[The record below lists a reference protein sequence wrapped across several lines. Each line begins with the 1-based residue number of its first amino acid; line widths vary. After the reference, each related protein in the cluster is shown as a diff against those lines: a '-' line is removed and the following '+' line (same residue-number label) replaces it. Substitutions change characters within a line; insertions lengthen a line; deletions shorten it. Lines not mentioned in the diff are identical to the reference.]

1 MRRGRPPA
9 GCCGLLRQT
18 HRLAAKSN
26 SPARRSTLRP
36 RNASQYPHPQH
47 RWVEFSGAF
56 VPNCEVD
63 PSRVP
68 PEWHGWLHST
78 VSEPPTAT
86 TIGSVHRHAPLA
98 SALGSST
105 PFARNLGGV
114 QSAFVP
120 NLSQMRPRGF
130 GLDNGMGANS
140 GTRSRVNE
148 EAFYTPPGYALAAG
162 GANRS
167 RFASA
172 RRARMRFSL
181 LDTPLTLQA
190 KGAARAGLSLD
201 EFQSFTD
208 DEHPTKALLLL
219 TGGSISRE
227 EGARIAASAA
237 ESGDA
242 GALVEEA
249 LAGMPAEPAKRDLA
263 ARLALALPVTRADK
277 GSFAAAA
284 AAELS
289 AEEAAAVAEGGS
301 AEAAREVA
309 LVHQKYIEAYSGIDM
324 KEARR
329 GVAAAVEVRDAAL
342 AKLAVLRRAE
352 AKLAA
357 LRARFD
363 ERAFAMAREAQEQ
376 QAQQLA

>member
-1 MRRGRPPA
+1 M
-9 GCCGLLRQT
+9 
-18 HRLAAKSN
+18 
-26 SPARRSTLRP
+26 
-36 RNASQYPHPQH
+36 PH
-47 RWVEFSGAF
+47 
-56 VPNCEVD
+56 CEVD

-78 VSEPPTAT
+78 VKEPPTDS

-98 SALGSST
+98 GALGSSA

-114 QSAFVP
+114 QAAFTP
-120 NLSQMRPRGF
+120 NLSQFRPRGF
-130 GLDNGMGANS
+130 GLDNGMGSNS

-148 EAFYTPPGYALAAG
+148 EAFYTPPGYPLAAG

-263 ARLALALPVTRADK
+263 ARLALSLPVTRADK

>member
-1 MRRGRPPA
+1 M
-9 GCCGLLRQT
+9 
-18 HRLAAKSN
+18 
-26 SPARRSTLRP
+26 
-36 RNASQYPHPQH
+36 PH
-47 RWVEFSGAF
+47 
-56 VPNCEVD
+56 CEVD
-63 PSRVP
+63 ASRVP
-68 PEWHGWLHST
+68 PEWHGWLHSA
-78 VSEPPTAT
+78 VHEPPTAT
-86 TIGSVHRHAPLA
+86 TIGGVQRHEPLA
-98 SALGSST
+98 NALGSSA

-130 GLDNGMGANS
+130 GLDNGMGSNS

-148 EAFYTPPGYALAAG
+148 ELFYTPPGYPLASG
-162 GANRS
+162 GRNRE

-201 EFQSFTD
+201 EFQRFTD
-208 DEHPTKALLLL
+208 DDHPTKALLLL

-249 LAGMPAEPAKRDLA
+249 LSGMPAEPAKRDLA
-263 ARLALALPVTRADK
+263 ARLALALPVTRGDRD
-277 GSFAAAA
+277 SFAAAA

-289 AEEAAAVAEGGS
+289 AEEAAVIAENVS
-301 AEAAREVA
+301 AEAVREVA
-309 LVHQKYIEAYSGIDM
+309 LVHQKYIDAYCDIDVR
-324 KEARR
+324 EARR

-352 AKLAA
+352 VKLAEIG
-357 LRARFD
+357 RRFD
-363 ERAFAMAREAQEQ
+363 ERAFVMAREAQEHQ
-376 QAQQLA
+376 AQAQAQQEQLR